1 MVRYPIPNST
11 FPIAQAVQVPGNAT
25 TYYVSGQV
33 PPVVNKDADPA
44 SPQAYG
50 DTKTQTVGVLNRIK
64 AILEGLGL
72 GMADVVK
79 MQVFLVHDARAPMD
93 FKAFMEGY
101 TQFFG
106 GSQPNL
112 PARSV
117 VGVAALA
124 NPGFLVEIEVD
135 RRQGYQ
141 ISTQTGMAE
150 PRKLL
155 VRRPCQR
162 AGYLSEFASMRR
174 HAWESEMFG
183 KIRFQDLLS
192 RTFFGSLSSPP
203 WSRSARCCPRRSPPK
218 R

>member
-1 MVRYPIPNST
+1 MKPRIILTAGAVFAGALIASFSVTRADVVRYPIPNST
-11 FPIAQAVQVPGNAT
+11 FPIAQAVQVTGNAA

-33 PPVVNKDADPA
+33 PPVVSKEADPG

-50 DTKTQTVGVLNRIK
+50 DTKTQTIGVLNKIK
-64 AILEGLGL
+64 GILEGLGL
-72 GMADVVK
+72 GMGDVVK

-124 NPGFLVEIEVD
+124 NPGFLVEIEVIAAKD
-135 RRQGYQ
+135 N
-141 ISTQTGMAE
+141 
-150 PRKLL
+150 K
-155 VRRPCQR
+155 
-162 AGYLSEFASMRR
+162 
-174 HAWESEMFG
+174 
-183 KIRFQDLLS
+183 
-192 RTFFGSLSSPP
+192 
-203 WSRSARCCPRRSPPK
+203 
-218 R
+218 

>member
-1 MVRYPIPNST
+1 MKSGAMLTLGALLSGALMAGLNAARADVVRYPIPNST
-11 FPIAQAVQVPGNAT
+11 FPISQAVQVPGNAT
-25 TYYVSGQV
+25 TYYISGQV
-33 PPVVNKDADPA
+33 PPVISKEADPS

-50 DTKTQTVGVLNRIK
+50 DTKTQTVGVLNKIR

-79 MQVFLVHDARAPMD
+79 MQAFLVHDARVPMD

-124 NPGFLVEIEVD
+124 NPGFLVEIEVIAAKD
-135 RRQGYQ
+135 N
-141 ISTQTGMAE
+141 
-150 PRKLL
+150 K
-155 VRRPCQR
+155 
-162 AGYLSEFASMRR
+162 
-174 HAWESEMFG
+174 
-183 KIRFQDLLS
+183 
-192 RTFFGSLSSPP
+192 
-203 WSRSARCCPRRSPPK
+203 
-218 R
+218 

>member
-1 MVRYPIPNST
+1 MKPGAALILGAIFAGALVADLHAARAEVVRYPIPNST
-11 FPIAQAVQVPGNAT
+11 FPIAQAVQVSGNAT

-33 PPVVNKDADPA
+33 PPVVSKEADPG

-50 DTKTQTVGVLNRIK
+50 DTKTQTVGVLTKIK
-64 AILEGLGL
+64 GILEGLGL

-124 NPGFLVEIEVD
+124 NPGFLVEIEVV
-135 RRQGYQ
+135 
-141 ISTQTGMAE
+141 A
-150 PRKLL
+150 
-155 VRRPCQR
+155 VRDT
-162 AGYLSEFASMRR
+162 
-174 HAWESEMFG
+174 
-183 KIRFQDLLS
+183 K
-192 RTFFGSLSSPP
+192 
-203 WSRSARCCPRRSPPK
+203 
-218 R
+218 